1 MYSHQPHHRHD
12 ENCGCHG
19 DHHHAAPAH
28 QPERHQHNPQ
38 AITVKT
44 HDASLVGSYRL
55 TIELSFE
62 EAVTTLDA
70 ALKKIAAQITERG
83 GIIGHIKANLTA
95 EGQSCMISLTEEKS
109 DQHYND
115 SRRCQ
120 VEGVA
125 IVFGILPE
133 QLTAIL
139 NTVLGPYRLA

>member
-1 MYSHQPHHRHD
+1 MKNQQPHHHHD
-12 ENCGCHG
+12 KNCGCHG
-19 DHHHAAPAH
+19 DHHHSVPTH
-28 QPERHQHNPQ
+28 QPKHHQQIPQ

-44 HDASLVGSYRL
+44 HDASLVGSYCL

-70 ALKKIAAQITERG
+70 ALTKIAAQITELG
-83 GIIGHIKANLTA
+83 GIIGHIKANLTT

-109 DQHYND
+109 DQHY
-115 SRRCQ
+115 SESHRCQ

-139 NTVLGPYRLA
+139 NTVLGPYRS

>member
-1 MYSHQPHHRHD
+1 MNSHQPHHHH

-19 DHHHAAPAH
+19 DHHHTAPTH
-28 QPERHQHNPQ
+28 QSERHQHIPQ

-55 TIELSFE
+55 TIESSFE

-70 ALKKIAAQITERG
+70 ALTKIAAQITELG
-83 GIIGHIKANLTA
+83 GIIGHIKANLTT
-95 EGQSCMISLTEEKS
+95 EGQSCMISFTEEKS
-109 DQHYND
+109 DCHYND

-139 NTVLGPYRLA
+139 NTILGPYRLA